1 MRSLRS
7 VSLVMMFL
15 AAFSMHAALAPSSSI
30 ESVRA
35 QLSSYFRDI
44 EHNSPTVLGGLA
56 KSPEAMAAIQK
67 RIAEMSDEELRG
79 FQKQIAAAPDWKV
92 APEAFAAAF
101 PPAVLDQARRAGIDY
116 AKQIPKGEVMRD
128 DVRALTALLKLLPDA
143 KLRELGIDRKMIAS
157 LEATFAGMTPLQ
169 VAAFQKH
176 AAETTDW
183 RQQSATALHA
193 LPPALQRGAAALA
206 EHGPLTETDLK
217 DLERF
222 RAELIALLTRISR
235 LPASTQKTLNV
246 DAMPAQIEQLRTAPP
261 DVLFMVRHNI
271 PPDSF
276 NTLRGNVSY
285 LEKVS
290 NFTAEEK
297 ADLETFRSDLARAF
311 RQVRTQDGEEWQDAG
326 AIVAKLGPEHL
337 YLLQKR
343 MAALGAWQVA
353 LPAMYQTLADPGT
366 AANLRAVQGPAPD
379 PAAVQSLEIFR
390 RQALAYV
397 DAVKPTD
404 AMTPTYLSG
413 IRTTLQSV
421 PFDRLE
427 LIREANDRMPAT
439 ATAADRLSLVAI
451 QSTNLNC
458 SLSMTAVPEV
468 CFPRIC
474 DPTGLLGCTPA
485 YCTPAVTVTANFDV
499 ICNPIEAAIDATRD
513 GITSAANAAVETMR
527 SAIQTS
533 INGVQSSINASISSV
548 NAVINSAVSVITSTV
563 NDIWTFLQT
572 IPDLA
577 WTAIKSA
584 LNLLL
589 DIKIKNG
596 VTVRD
601 LVASGAEVALNS
613 MKTLLGL
620 GSGWWNSVQT
630 FTLPQI
636 PCPPAGFHTPFGDV
650 GDGAAAAN
658 YARYKLMI
666 DNIIGM
672 IPDTET
678 SLKIKIPAQVT
689 YMMFDFLGLCLEQ
702 ASADADAAELT
713 SRHTLVLTN
722 FTNLHNYVESQI
734 AGLTASSGSQTTSLL
749 TSLTTQNSTT
759 QTAITAQSAILQSL
773 ISSQNT
779 SNRTLVTNRVSEI
792 QALFQTESDATQQDV
807 KKFRDLDVML
817 TIERVLQ
824 AGTGSEIAS
833 LQLPEPWGY
842 LGVVKE
848 VVAKTIQSMTVAQE
862 GTGLAQSYYDNGVV
876 LMNGGKYKD
885 AFREFIKAYVESTK
899 GKV

>member
-7 VSLVMMFL
+7 VSLAILVL
-15 AAFSMHAALAPSSSI
+15 AAFAMDAAVAPSSGI

-44 EHNSPTVLGGLA
+44 ERNSPTMLGGLA

-67 RIAEMSDEELRG
+67 RIATMSDEELRG
-79 FQKQIAAAPDWKV
+79 FQQQIAAAPDWKV
-92 APEAFAAAF
+92 APEAFASAF
-101 PPAVLDQARRAGIDY
+101 PPAVLEEARRAGADY

-128 DVRALTALLKLLPDA
+128 DVRALARVLELLPDA
-143 KLRELGIDRKMIAS
+143 KLKELGIDRKMIAA
-157 LEATFAGMTPLQ
+157 LDATFSGMTPMQ
-169 VAAFQKH
+169 AAVFQKH
-176 AAETTDW
+176 TAETTDW
-183 RQQSATALHA
+183 RERSAMALHS

-206 EHGPLTETDLK
+206 EHGPLTEADVK
-217 DLERF
+217 ELEGF
-222 RAELIALLTRISR
+222 RRDLIALLTRISK
-235 LPASTQKTLNV
+235 LPQSAQKTLNIE
-246 DAMPAQIEQLRTAPP
+246 AMTSQIEQLRSAPP

-271 PPDSF
+271 PADSF
-276 NTLRGNVSY
+276 NTLRGNVAY

-290 NFTAEEK
+290 NFSAEEK
-297 ADLETFRSDLARAF
+297 AGLEDFRSDLARAF
-311 RQVRTQDGEEWQDAG
+311 KQVRSEDGQEWQDAE
-326 AIVAKLGPEHL
+326 AVVAKLAPEHL

-343 MAALGAWQVA
+343 MAALGSWQVA
-353 LPAMYQTLADPGT
+353 LPAMYQTLADPRT
-366 AANLRAVQGPAPD
+366 AANLRAVQGLNPD
-379 PAAVQSLEIFR
+379 PAAVQSLETFR

-397 DAVKPTD
+397 DAVQPTV
-404 AMTPTYLSG
+404 AMNPTYLSG

-421 PFDRLE
+421 PLERLE

-451 QSTNLNC
+451 QSTNFNC
-458 SLSMTAVPEV
+458 SLTMTAVPEV

-474 DPTGLLGCTPA
+474 DPTGLLGCTDA

-499 ICNPIEAAIDATRD
+499 ICNPIEAAIDATRA

-563 NDIWTFLQT
+563 NDIWSFLQT

-589 DIKIKNG
+589 DIRIKNG
-596 VTVRD
+596 VTLRD
-601 LVASGAEVALNS
+601 LVASGTETALNS

-620 GSGWWNSVQT
+620 GSGWWTSVQT

-636 PCPPAGFHTPFGDV
+636 PCPPAGFHTPFGNV

-672 IPDTET
+672 IPDTEI
-678 SLKIKIPAQVT
+678 SLKIKIPAQIT

-713 SRHTLVLTN
+713 SRHELVLTN

-734 AGLTASSGSQTTSLL
+734 ADLTAASGAQTSSLL
-749 TSLTTQNSTT
+749 SSLTSQSTTT
-759 QTAITAQSAILQSL
+759 QTAIGTQSAIIQNL
-773 ISSQNT
+773 INSQNS
-779 SNRTLVTNRVSEI
+779 SNRTLVTNRVDEI
-792 QALFQTESDATQQDV
+792 QALFQSESDASQQDV
-807 KKFRDLDVML
+807 KKFRDLDLML

-824 AGTGSEIAS
+824 GGTGSEIAS

-842 LGVVKE
+842 LGVVKD

-862 GTGLAQSYYDNGVV
+862 GTGLAQSYYDSAVI